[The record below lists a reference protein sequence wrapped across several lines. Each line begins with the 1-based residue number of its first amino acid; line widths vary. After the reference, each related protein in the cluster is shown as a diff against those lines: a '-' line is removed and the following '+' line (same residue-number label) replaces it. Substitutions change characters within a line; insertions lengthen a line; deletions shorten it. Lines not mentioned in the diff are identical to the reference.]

1 MRVEPSG
8 VVMIG
13 TCDIQTPKC
22 SAKELAAITAV
33 WTTPSRSQI
42 NVCRE
47 CLEELV
53 RSGQWEIP
61 NARISRHIDVAAID
75 SNNKLLLAIEVKRRP
90 LYDRHLDQ
98 HAIKIHRNLL
108 SHSHGMFPGNPFFMV
123 IFVPTPAY
131 LWNPDNSLKPES
143 QPDLRIDI
151 ADEVEEIFSS
161 IGEEDPD
168 NNPKQMEIIVANWL
182 NVVSNNLYDDKIKIP
197 EWISTYGLA
206 ERLKK
211 AKIHI
216 EYRI

>member
-8 VVMIG
+8 VVMMGI
-13 TCDIQTPKC
+13 CDIQTPKC

-47 CLEELV
+47 CLEEMI

-75 SNNKLLLAIEVKRRP
+75 SNNRLLLAIEVKRRP
-90 LYDRHLDQ
+90 LYDRHIDH

-108 SHSHGMFPGNPFFMV
+108 SHGTFPGNPFFMV
-123 IFVPTPAY
+123 IFVPTPVF
-131 LWNPDNSLKPES
+131 LWAPDNFLEPES
-143 QPDLRIDI
+143 QPDFCIDI
-151 ADEVEEIFSS
+151 SDEIEEILHS
-161 IGEEDPD
+161 IKGDPD
-168 NNPKQMEIIVANWL
+168 SNPKLMEEVVAKWVNIVI
-182 NVVSNNLYDDKIKIP
+182 NNLNNEEMKTP
-197 EWISTYGLA
+197 EWLLKSNLA

-211 AKIHI
+211 AKVYI
-216 EYRI
+216 EYKI